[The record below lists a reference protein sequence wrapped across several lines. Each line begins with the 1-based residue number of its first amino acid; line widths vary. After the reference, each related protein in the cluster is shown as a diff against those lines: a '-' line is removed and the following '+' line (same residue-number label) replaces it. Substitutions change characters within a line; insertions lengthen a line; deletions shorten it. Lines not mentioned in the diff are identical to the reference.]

1 MEVRIDRVKP
11 GLFSIHAQDGQVLNN
26 VEHVESRYVGDA
38 IVTHVRIT
46 TKVKD
51 LGKFDKPVSTQ
62 RIKHVVQ
69 HSVGQS
75 EPV

>member
-1 MEVRIDRVKP
+1 MEVRIDYVKP
-11 GLFSIHAQDGQVLNN
+11 GLFSIHAQDGQVLKNA
-26 VEHVESRYVGDA
+26 EHLESRYVGDA

-51 LGKFDKPVSTQ
+51 LGKFDKPVSTK
-62 RIKHVVQ
+62 RMKHEEQ
-69 HSVGQS
+69 HSGSES

>member
-51 LGKFDKPVSTQ
+51 LGRFDKIVSTK
-62 RIKHVVQ
+62 RMKHEEQ
-69 HSVGQS
+69 HSGSES

>member
-51 LGKFDKPVSTQ
+51 LGKFEKPASTK
-62 RIKHVVQ
+62 RMKHEEQ
-69 HSVGQS
+69 HSGSES

>member
-1 MEVRIDRVKP
+1 MEVRINRLKP
-11 GLFSIHAQDGQVLNN
+11 GMFSIHAQDGQVLNN

-51 LGKFDKPVSTQ
+51 LGKFDKPVSTK
-62 RIKHVVQ
+62 RMKHEEQ
-69 HSVGQS
+69 HSGSES